1 MSESGLDRVNLGVD
15 MLEWLTDNF
24 WLSLYVGLSQLFF
37 VNYAARN
44 HHTLGLLTCTLL
56 LIIAP
61 LWPLI
66 LVILIAVKR

>member
-1 MSESGLDRVNLGVD
+1 

-24 WLSLYVGLSQLFF
+24 WLSLYIGLSQLFF
-37 VNYAARN
+37 LNYAARN
-44 HHTLGLLTCTLL
+44 RRSLGWLACVFL

-66 LVILIAVKR
+66 LVIMVIWKR

>member
-1 MSESGLDRVNLGVD
+1 

-24 WLSLYVGLSQLFF
+24 WLSLYIGLSQLFF
-37 VNYAARN
+37 MNFAAKNKRS
-44 HHTLGLLTCTLL
+44 LGFLSCMIL

-66 LVILIAVKR
+66 LLIVIIWKR